1 MRKIILEYF
10 GFKLVKQNNCC
21 TICDKDSESTE
32 NVLSSTNKKVREL
45 PTENRIHLKSCT
57 QETSQCFSMID
68 VPVVDINDMVE
79 NIMDGI
85 EYISSESDLLNK
97 HGIWDEACSSQIFSV
112 VCELTILK
120 RTFDHTGTKF

>member
-1 MRKIILEYF
+1 
-10 GFKLVKQNNCC
+10 
-21 TICDKDSESTE
+21 
-32 NVLSSTNKKVREL
+32 
-45 PTENRIHLKSCT
+45 
-57 QETSQCFSMID
+57 MID

-97 HGIWDEACSSQIFSV
+97 HGIWDEACTSQIFYV

-120 RTFDHTGTKF
+120 

>member
-1 MRKIILEYF
+1 MKEI
-10 GFKLVKQNNCC
+10 
-21 TICDKDSESTE
+21 
-32 NVLSSTNKKVREL
+32 
-45 PTENRIHLKSCT
+45 PTENRIHLEELIKEIVHST

-112 VCELTILK
+112 VYELTILK
-120 RTFDHTGTKF
+120 